1 MDPDLQEHL
10 DLALELADIADAIT
24 MARFGALDLAVAT
37 KPDLTPVTEADEA
50 VERALRGRLAE
61 HSRAHAVLGEEYGH
75 DEGDGSEYR
84 WIIDPIDGT
93 KSYVRGL
100 PVWATLLAL
109 EHAGELV
116 LGVVSAPALRARWWA
131 ARGQGAF
138 RDGRPVAVSR
148 VGALADAHLS
158 FAWDT
163 NEAFDRD
170 GLAARLLALGRRC
183 WRVRAFGDF
192 WHHVLVAEGAI
203 DISIDP
209 AAALWDL
216 AAVTVIV
223 EEAGG
228 RATDLV
234 GVARA
239 DGGHIVC
246 TNGRLHDDVLVA
258 LTP

>member
-1 MDPDLQEHL
+1 VDADLQVHL
-10 DLALELADIADAIT
+10 DLALELADVADAIT
-24 MARFGALDLAVAT
+24 MQRFGALDLVVET

-50 VERALRGRLAE
+50 VERALRARLAE
-61 HSRAHAVLGEEYGH
+61 HSRAHAVLGEEL
-75 DEGDGSEYR
+75 GDDDVDGAEYR

-100 PVWATLLAL
+100 PVWASLLAL

-116 LGVVSAPALRARWWA
+116 LGVVSAPALGARWWA
-131 ARGQGAF
+131 ARGLGAF
-138 RDGRPVAVSR
+138 RDGRHIEVSN
-148 VGALADAHLS
+148 VDALDAAHLS

-163 NEAFDRD
+163 NDAFERD
-170 GLAARLLALGRRC
+170 GLSERLLALGRRC
-183 WRVRAFGDF
+183 WRVRSFGDF

-216 AAVTVIV
+216 AAVRVVV

-228 RATDLV
+228 RATDFA

-246 TNGRLHDDVLVA
+246 TNGRLHDDVLA
-258 LTP
+258 SLTR